1 MSTFKNIMHT
11 LHNLHY
17 CGLLTTLTALIIGTK
32 GLSPSPL
39 LTTPD
44 KAKGVSMYRSSSAEN
59 IQSQGTGKS
68 NL

>member
-1 MSTFKNIMHT
+1 MSTFKNIMHI

-17 CGLLTTLTALIIGTK
+17 CGLLTTLVVLIEGTK

-44 KAKGVSMYRSSSAEN
+44 KTKGVSMYRSSSAELV
-59 IQSQGTGKS
+59 QSQGTGKL